1 METTADYWVIC
12 RRNSAT
18 TKLLSPAVLRY
29 MASLQGVD
37 RKAAEGR
44 IDELL
49 ELVSLAKVKDKR
61 MKQFSGGMVQR
72 VGIAQAMLND
82 PRMLI

>member
-1 METTADYWVIC
+1 
-12 RRNSAT
+12 
-18 TKLLSPAVLRY
+18 